1 MFHYYTYLYAAF
13 LASVDGI
20 VLSLLKAQQSGLI
33 KNILVFP
40 FSMAVYALQ
49 PLVFYSGLSYG
60 SMSILNI
67 LWDVISDIIVL
78 IIGIFVFNEKFS
90 LQQAVGIV
98 FCFLG
103 IILLKIGP
111 DSTHPSIGAEGEHQ
125 EL

>member
-1 MFHYYTYLYAAF
+1 M
-13 LASVDGI
+13 ASLDGI
-20 VLSLLKAQQSGLI
+20 ILSLLKAQQTGLI

-78 IIGIFVFNEKFS
+78 AIGIFVFDEIFS
-90 LQQAVGIV
+90 LQQAVGIL

-111 DSTHPSIGAEGEHQ
+111 DSTHPRIGAEGADQ
-125 EL
+125 GL

>member
-1 MFHYYTYLYAAF
+1 MYYYTYLYAV
-13 LASVDGI
+13 LMASIDGV
-20 VLSLLKAQQSGLI
+20 VLTLLKAQQTGLI

-49 PLVFYSGLSYG
+49 PLIFYSGLSYG

-78 IIGIFVFNEKFS
+78 VIGIFVFEEKFS
-90 LQQAVGIV
+90 LQQAVGML
-98 FCFLG
+98 FCVLG

-111 DSTHPSIGAEGEHQ
+111 DSTHPRINAGGEHQ
-125 EL
+125 VM